1 MDSRLVRRPVL
12 DILSGRSQCLFAL
25 NASSR
30 RQQSSYRRS
39 KQRLNIAPDS
49 SFLSHDSPE
58 QDHII
63 FNPPSSA
70 PSVFH
75 TPLKF
80 LPKEDKRRQIL
91 AATAARFPSPSATTL
106 PPPVY
111 KTQKFPHHHLTDKD
125 IAEILRLKRQ
135 APEEWTNNKL
145 SRKFNCSHNFI
156 SICLQTCNVPGIEKR
171 KKAMDEQLEAV
182 KAQWGPRRTKAR
194 QDRAKRMDLALKGE

>member
-1 MDSRLVRRPVL
+1 MDSRIVRRPVL

-25 NASSR
+25 NASSQ

-39 KQRLNIAPDS
+39 KQRLNIKPDS
-49 SFLSHDSPE
+49 SFLSHDSPQ

-80 LPKEDKRRQIL
+80 LPKEDKRRQLL
-91 AATAARFPSPSATTL
+91 AATAARFSSSPASAL
-106 PPPVY
+106 PPPIH
-111 KTQKFPHHHLTDKD
+111 KTQKFPHHHLSDTD

-145 SRKFNCSHNFI
+145 SRKFNCSHHFI
-156 SICLQTCNVPGIEKR
+156 SICLDNCDVPGIEKR
-171 KKAMDEQLEAV
+171 KKLIADQEEVV
-182 KAQWGPRRTKAR
+182 KASWGPRRRKAR
-194 QDRAKRMDLALKGE
+194 EDRAKRIDLALKGE

>member
-12 DILSGRSQCLFAL
+12 DLLSGRSQCLLSL

-39 KQRLNIAPDS
+39 KQRLNIKPDS
-49 SFLSHDSPE
+49 SLLSHDGTK

-70 PSVFH
+70 PSVLH

-80 LPKEDKRRQIL
+80 LPKEDKRRQL
-91 AATAARFPSPSATTL
+91 LVSRFQSSTTTSTL

-111 KTQKFPHHHLTDKD
+111 KTQRFPHHHLTDKD

-135 APEEWTNNKL
+135 DPEEWTNNKL
-145 SRKFNCSHNFI
+145 SRKFNCSNHFI
-156 SICLQTCNVPGIEKR
+156 SICLDGCGAAGDAER
-171 KKAMDEQLEAV
+171 KKAMAEELEAV
-182 KAQWGPRRTKAR
+182 KSQWGPRRRKAR
-194 QDRAKRMDLALKGE
+194 EDRAKRFELALKGE

>member
-12 DILSGRSQCLFAL
+12 DLLSGRSQCLLSL

-39 KQRLNIAPDS
+39 KQRLNIKPDS
-49 SFLSHDSPE
+49 SFLPRDSPN

-70 PSVFH
+70 PSVLH

-80 LPKEDKRRQIL
+80 LPKEDKRRQLL
-91 AATAARFPSPSATTL
+91 AATASRFQSSTSTL

-135 APEEWTNNKL
+135 DPEEWTNNKL
-145 SRKFNCSHNFI
+145 SRKFNCSHHFI
-156 SICLQTCNVPGIEKR
+156 SICLDGCGAAGDAER
-171 KKAMDEQLEAV
+171 KKAMADQLEAV
-182 KAQWGPRRTKAR
+182 KSQWGPRRRKAR
-194 QDRAKRMDLALKGE
+194 EDRVKRMELALKGE